1 MAKFVD
7 SHTHCEFSPDSRMKM
22 ADAVEKV
29 KIEGLGGIIFTDHM
43 DIDTPTQ
50 DRTFMF
56 DPEEQ
61 QAAIDNLENREGIEV
76 LKGIEIG
83 MQPQV
88 LDQLDRYIG
97 KSSFDQVIASVHF
110 VDGVDPYH
118 QPYYDGKNFTKAYGR
133 YLDIIYQCIT
143 SYRDFDIL
151 GHYDYIARYAPYTE
165 RSIYY
170 RDFPIQLDRIL
181 KFLASEGKAL
191 EINTNTY
198 REKCGGV
205 PQLDTDVLRR
215 FRELG
220 GEYVSLGSD
229 AHDLNRIG
237 EQFALYSLVIKSC
250 GFDTITHFKGRKANR
265 VKIG

>member
-1 MAKFVD
+1 MVKFVD

-29 KIEGLGGIIFTDHM
+29 RFEGLGGIAFTDHM
-43 DIDTPTQ
+43 DIDTPTK

-56 DPEEQ
+56 NPGEQ
-61 QAAIDNLENREGIEV
+61 QAAIDKLENEEEIEI

-83 MQPQV
+83 LQPQV
-88 LDQLDRYIG
+88 LDQIETLIG
-97 KSSFDQVIASVHF
+97 QSSFDQVIASVHF

-118 QPYYDGKNFTKAYGR
+118 QPYYDGKDFIQAYGR
-133 YLDIIYQCIT
+133 YLDIIYECIT
-143 SYRDFDIL
+143 SYRGFDIL
-151 GHYDYIARYAPYTE
+151 GHYDYIARYAPYTKK
-165 RSIYY
+165 SLYY
-170 RDFPIQLDRIL
+170 RDFPIQFDRIL

-205 PQLDTDVLRR
+205 PKFDTDVLNR

-237 EQFALYSLVIKSC
+237 EQFSHYSRIIKSC
-250 GFDTITHFKGRKANR
+250 GFESITHFKGRKAK
-265 VKIG
+265 KIKID

>member
-1 MAKFVD
+1 MVKFID

-29 KIEGLGGIIFTDHM
+29 RIEGLGGIVFTDHM
-43 DIDTPTQ
+43 DIDTPTK

-56 DPEEQ
+56 KPEEQ
-61 QAAIDNLENREGIEV
+61 QAAIDKLENAEGTEI

-83 MQPQV
+83 LQPQV
-88 LDQLDRYIG
+88 LNKIKRYIG
-97 KSSFDQVIASVHF
+97 DSSFDQVIASVHF

-118 QPYYDGKNFTKAYGR
+118 QPYYDGKNFIQAYGR
-133 YLDIIYQCIT
+133 YLDVIYECIT
-143 SYRDFDIL
+143 TYTDFDIL
-151 GHYDYIARYAPYTE
+151 GHYDYIARYAPYAE
-165 RSIYY
+165 KSIYY
-170 RDFPIQLDRIL
+170 TDFSMQLDRIL

-205 PQLDTDVLRR
+205 PELDTVVLCR

-220 GEYVSLGSD
+220 GEFVSLGSD
-229 AHDLNRIG
+229 SHDLNRIG
-237 EQFALYSLVIKSC
+237 EQFSHYSEIIKSC
-250 GFDTITHFKGRKANR
+250 GFDSVTHFKKRKAEKVR
-265 VKIG
+265 II